1 MELMIFFNKGVLMM
15 NVNVVKLDPSGN
27 ITLFVL
33 SPVPVDDR
41 RELNDAL
48 LSADPDAEQAGCLS
62 GSGRSVRV
70 EMMGGEFCGNASR
83 SAAAYWAHIHGEEGV
98 FEVTCSGAKAPMEAR
113 VKKLGSTPP
122 TYDAEIDL
130 PLPLSITEEAMR
142 VGEKEVSLIHVVLP
156 GIDHYVYFTEELDA
170 LAPMDYW
177 LALKNKVS
185 TGPLP
190 DAYGL
195 ILVEEKS
202 ARMIPAVFVTATG
215 TLYWERSCG
224 SGSAAAAAALGLRH
238 QKSLALILKE
248 PGGPISIK
256 AAMKDG
262 KLTGITIGGPVRI
275 DASYEFAF

>member
-1 MELMIFFNKGVLMM
+1 MM

-170 LAPMDYW
+170 LSPMDYW

-224 SGSAAAAAALGLRH
+224 SGSAAALGLRH

>member
-62 GSGRSVRV
+62 GSGRSVHV

-142 VGEKEVSLIHVVLP
+142 VGEKEVSLIHVFFPVSITMSILRKNLMPCPLWTTGLP
-156 GIDHYVYFTEELDA
+156 
-170 LAPMDYW
+170 
-177 LALKNKVS
+177 LK
-185 TGPLP
+185 T
-190 DAYGL
+190 
-195 ILVEEKS
+195 
-202 ARMIPAVFVTATG
+202 R
-215 TLYWERSCG
+215 
-224 SGSAAAAAALGLRH
+224 
-238 QKSLALILKE
+238 
-248 PGGPISIK
+248 
-256 AAMKDG
+256 
-262 KLTGITIGGPVRI
+262 
-275 DASYEFAF
+275 

>member
-1 MELMIFFNKGVLMM
+1 M

-170 LAPMDYW
+170 LSPMDYW

-224 SGSAAAAAALGLRH
+224 L
-238 QKSLALILKE
+238 SLIH
-248 PGGPISIK
+248 I
-256 AAMKDG
+256 
-262 KLTGITIGGPVRI
+262 
-275 DASYEFAF
+275 

>member
-1 MELMIFFNKGVLMM
+1 MM

-156 GIDHYVYFTEELDA
+156 GIDHYVYLRKNLMPCPLWTTGL
-170 LAPMDYW
+170 P
-177 LALKNKVS
+177 LK
-185 TGPLP
+185 T
-190 DAYGL
+190 
-195 ILVEEKS
+195 
-202 ARMIPAVFVTATG
+202 R
-215 TLYWERSCG
+215 
-224 SGSAAAAAALGLRH
+224 
-238 QKSLALILKE
+238 
-248 PGGPISIK
+248 
-256 AAMKDG
+256 
-262 KLTGITIGGPVRI
+262 
-275 DASYEFAF
+275 